1 MQKNRRQGAEKILSS
16 SGIVKWSREVGKLL
30 ACERLSVFISVCFYF
45 KIERL
50 EPVWRHVES
59 RMKILGKEGVLM
71 MWVVAKKLIMW
82 TGALI
87 VGEMERLQQ
96 KAVRRWDRQERAYC
110 WLDADVLWLSD
121 EGGVKVKS
129 WGKSRYILVCFVLFC
144 FWFWSSPL

>member
-1 MQKNRRQGAEKILSS
+1 M
-16 SGIVKWSREVGKLL
+16 

-50 EPVWRHVES
+50 EPVWRPVES

-71 MWVVAKKLIMW
+71 MLAVAKKLIMW

-96 KAVRRWDRQERAYC
+96 KAVRR
-110 WLDADVLWLSD
+110 
-121 EGGVKVKS
+121 
-129 WGKSRYILVCFVLFC
+129 
-144 FWFWSSPL
+144 